1 MDRNQQIIGD
11 MYDDAASVGSVESV
25 PGGFIPPVQGAGL
38 QGEQLYMSAEE
49 EIRRTVHAWRGA
61 DMPAQSAVSVQDVE
75 ALARD
80 AQRALQDTAT
90 SAAEDIARLTQETG
104 ETFGRVEEAFGEMD
118 SRVESMG
125 TTLQQVQ
132 DQQLEQSRRTQ
143 ATLQAATILEQ
154 RLL

>member
-1 MDRNQQIIGD
+1 
-11 MYDDAASVGSVESV
+11 
-25 PGGFIPPVQGAGL
+25 
-38 QGEQLYMSAEE
+38 MSAEE

-132 DQQLEQSRRTQ
+132 DQQSEQSRRTQ
-143 ATLQAATILEQ
+143 ATLHAAAILE
-154 RLL
+154 